1 VYASRSAEEAIQFST
16 RATRSAA
23 DTMRSSVDAVLLSA
37 SPAGSCVDASQSS
50 AGAAQSSRETTP
62 SRLEAIQSS
71 RNAIQSLAKHDPVAP
86 EANPLQIDTMG
97 TIDVINPATQEVIA
111 TTPDATREDVD
122 HAVKAARRAFES
134 GAWPETTNQ
143 ERGRILFRLAQ
154 VVRDNATE
162 WARLE
167 TINNG
172 KPLVEA
178 EADIA
183 DVATCFEYYGG
194 LATKIH
200 GEVIPVP
207 DNAMS
212 LALREP
218 IGVCGQIIPWN
229 YPLLMAAWKLA
240 PAICA
245 GCTMVLK
252 PAEQTPLTVVELAKY
267 FEKVGLPPGVV
278 NIVTGA
284 GQTGAAL
291 VAHPDVDKIAFT
303 GSAEVGKAIMRSSA
317 ETLKKISLELG
328 GKSPNILF
336 ADADF
341 EASVDGA
348 LFGLFFNQGEVCS
361 AGSRILVERPIYRRV
376 LDAMV
381 EKAKRIKLGD
391 GLDPSSKMG
400 PLVSREQLERVV
412 QYQSIGREEAKL
424 ALGGGRPKDKALENG
439 LFVEPTIFYDVDNSA
454 RIAREEIFGPVA
466 CVIPFDDESQ
476 ALRIAN
482 DSDYGLAAAV
492 WTRDIF
498 RAMRVVKRLRAGIV
512 WVNHMQPTFVEAPW
526 GGYKQSGIGR
536 ELGRWGVEE
545 YLQVKQVH
553 INLNEK
559 PIGWY

>member
-1 VYASRSAEEAIQFST
+1 MTEYRLYIDGAFH
-16 RATRSAA
+16 
-23 DTMRSSVDAVLLSA
+23 DAKSN
-37 SPAGSCVDASQSS
+37 
-50 AGAAQSSRETTP
+50 RW
-62 SRLEAIQSS
+62 
-71 RNAIQSLAKHDPVAP
+71 
-86 EANPLQIDTMG
+86 
-97 TIDVINPATQEVIA
+97 IDVINPATQEVIA
-111 TTPDATREDVD
+111 RVPDGNAADID
-122 HAVKAARRAFES
+122 DAVRAARRAFE
-134 GAWPETTNQ
+134 GAPWREVTAQ
-143 ERGRILFRLAQ
+143 ERGRILLRLAQ
-154 VVRDNATE
+154 IVRGHAAE
-162 WARLE
+162 WAELE

-172 KPLVEA
+172 KPIVES
-178 EADIA
+178 EFDIA

-200 GEVIPVP
+200 GDVIPVP

-252 PAEQTPLTVVELAKY
+252 PAEQTPLTILELAKH
-267 FEKVGLPPGVV
+267 FEAAGLPPGVV
-278 NIVTGA
+278 NVVTGQ
-284 GQTGAAL
+284 GETGAAL
-291 VAHPDVDKIAFT
+291 VAHTDVDKIAFT
-303 GSAEVGKAIMRSSA
+303 GSAEVGKHIMRSA
-317 ETLKKISLELG
+317 ANTLKKISLELG

-361 AGSRILVERPIYRRV
+361 AGSRILVERSIYKRV

-381 EKAKRIKLGD
+381 EKAKTITLGN
-391 GLDPSSKMG
+391 GLERTTKMG
-400 PLVSREQLERVV
+400 PLVSHEHLDRVV
-412 QYQSIGREEAKL
+412 GYQEVGKREAKL
-424 ALGGGRPKDKALENG
+424 ALGGGRATVSGLANG

-466 CVIPFDDESQ
+466 AVIPFDDE
-476 ALRIAN
+476 ADAIRIAN

-498 RAMRVVKRLRAGIV
+498 RAMRTVKQLRAGIV
-512 WVNHMQPTFVEAPW
+512 WVNHMQPTYVEAPW

-545 YLQVKQVH
+545 YLHVKQVH
-553 INLNEK
+553 INLSEQR
-559 PIGWY
+559 IGWY